1 LRGRAAQRSVGL
13 LHELTMDKSSVS
25 FHGTRLSVGKKS
37 WDVPHPILQAFV
49 VDAKV
54 IVLYDPD
61 INRESFGQFPN
72 LIAFSF
78 GGEQLWKAELPTNE
92 SGDCYYRA
100 YLNDGLIADS
110 WKSFSCRIDESTGKI
125 LNKIFYK

>member
-1 LRGRAAQRSVGL
+1 
-13 LHELTMDKSSVS
+13 MDEPSVS
-25 FHGTRLSVGKKS
+25 FHGTRLSVGKTS
-37 WDVPHPILQAFV
+37 WDVPHPILQAFALG
-49 VDAKV
+49 AKV

-61 INRESFGQFPN
+61 INRESLGQFPN

-92 SGDCYYRA
+92 GGDCYYRA
-100 YLNDGLIADS
+100 YFNNGLIADS

-125 LNKIFYK
+125 LSKVFYK